1 MKKILLLL
9 LLLGILFISSGQTYE
24 QQTLIPTLEKYL
36 VSKPFE
42 GLLSYLHIPYYGI
55 MVSIEERGYFA
66 FIEFLLRK
74 GAHLFMFGALAIAV
88 FVLLPKPKFWLAF
101 AITVGL
107 AFLDEFHQSLTG
119 GRTPTGQDV
128 LLDSIGAFIA
138 LSIWWLYMKIKS
150 RKKHARRTNKKT
162 VQNRG

>member
-1 MKKILLLL
+1 MKNILLLL
-9 LLLGILFISSGQTYE
+9 ILLSILFISSGQTYE

-36 VSKPFE
+36 ASKPFE
-42 GLLSYLHIPYYGI
+42 GLLSYVHIPYYGTL
-55 MVSIEERGYFA
+55 VSVEERGYFA

-74 GAHLFMFGALAIAV
+74 GAHLFMFGAVAIAV
-88 FVLLPKPKFWLAF
+88 VVLLPKPKFFVAF

-107 AFLDEFHQSLTG
+107 AVLDEFHQSLTG

-138 LSIWWLYMKIKS
+138 LSIWWLVTKSKYRLWNKEKKI
-150 RKKHARRTNKKT
+150 
-162 VQNRG
+162 QNR

>member
-1 MKKILLLL
+1 MKNIILLLL
-9 LLLGILFISSGQTYE
+9 LLSILFISSGQTYE

-36 VSKPFE
+36 AAKPLE
-42 GLLSYLHIPYYGI
+42 GLLSYLHIPYYGTL
-55 MVSIEERGYFA
+55 VSIEERGYFA

-74 GAHLFMFGALAIAV
+74 GAHLFMFGAVAIAV
-88 FVLLPKPKFWLAF
+88 VVLMPKPKFWMAF

-107 AFLDEFHQSLTG
+107 AVLDEFHQSLTG

-138 LSIWWLYMKIKS
+138 LSLWNLYTKISYRPK
-150 RKKHARRTNKKT
+150 RREKT
-162 VQNRG
+162 VQHH